1 MEKSGI
7 EGKDFPVIP
16 LKSKTELKE
25 IIGFTKFKNTSILD
39 TGGYFIPCHLQEGY
53 FRLKLRYPIE
63 GVKYLSPKGS
73 PNYPYITKKVN
84 EMAKEYNPDI
94 PLLFTE
100 GEKKTAKAILVIVL

>member
-7 EGKDFPVIP
+7 EEKDFPVIP

-84 EMAKEYNPDI
+84 ERQKNIILIFLFFLQKEKRRRQRRYW
-94 PLLFTE
+94 
-100 GEKKTAKAILVIVL
+100 